1 LSDEKTTRIRQLN
14 DALRTTFQNGKVML
28 TCGVDALPPDVK
40 RMVILKVRT
49 FSDFTNDNDPHSE
62 HDFGSFEVPGERIFW
77 KIDYYDE
84 NLEHGSEDPSDL
96 FKTTRV
102 LTIMLAGE
110 Y

>member
-1 LSDEKTTRIRQLN
+1 LTDEQAARIRLLN
-14 DALRTTFQNGKVML
+14 DAFRTTFQNGKVMM
-28 TCGVDALPPDVK
+28 TCGVDALSPEVK
-40 RMVILKVRT
+40 RIVICKVRT
-49 FSDFTNDNDPHSE
+49 FSDFTNDNDPHAE
-62 HDFGSFEVPGERIFW
+62 HDFGNFEVACEKMFW

-102 LTIMLAGE
+102 LTIMLAEE

>member
-49 FSDFTNDNDPHSE
+49 FSDFT
-62 HDFGSFEVPGERIFW
+62 
-77 KIDYYDE
+77 K
-84 NLEHGSEDPSDL
+84 
-96 FKTTRV
+96 
-102 LTIMLAGE
+102 
-110 Y
+110 